1 MANRIEVELTSSR
14 DDGSWTWRAAGAKQ
28 PKGELDGSLLP
39 KGASVGDVFRVELEQ
54 DIDSTT
60 VVGVLPSKEKRA
72 EPERLEIIGPPPPPP
87 RNYQDEGKPR
97 RGRKDGKD
105 AKGMGGKGRPGGER
119 SGPREEKE
127 RPPRKPRPPR
137 LRPARTHRGAL
148 VDALPEEQRPVM
160 EQLEKGGLAAV
171 RTAIEEQNKEA
182 KTAGRPPVK
191 ADPLIALAEEL
202 LPRLHAAEWRDRAEA
217 AVEQSEKVDLRD
229 LRSVVVAGDTWA
241 RDDETRALAAQVRAA
256 LEARVEREH
265 AAWLAEIAET
275 LADGRVARALH
286 VSSRPPKAGSP
297 LPVDM
302 AQRLAEA
309 ARDAMTS
316 ETPPKRYATMVEAV
330 ARSPV
335 RKQVEPLGVPDRPGD
350 ELLGMVKR
358 MAADSPQ
365 IAARF
370 GMEPPAKPPA
380 RPPAGRA
387 RRPAGTAPP
396 PR

>member
-1 MANRIEVELTSSR
+1 MANRIDVELTSSR
-14 DDGSWTWRAAGAKQ
+14 KDGSWTWRAAGAKQ

-39 KGASVGDVFRVELEQ
+39 KGASVGDVFKVEVEQ
-54 DIDSTT
+54 DIDGTT
-60 VVGVLPSKEKRA
+60 VTSVLPSKEKRA
-72 EPERLEIIGPPPPPP
+72 EPDRLEIIGPPPPPP
-87 RNYQDEGKPR
+87 RDYSKEDKPR
-97 RGRKDGKD
+97 RGRKDGKGRD
-105 AKGMGGKGRPGGER
+105 RKGGRP
-119 SGPREEKE
+119 PRDAEQEQKE

-137 LRPARTHRGAL
+137 LRPGRTHRGAL
-148 VDALPEEQRPVM
+148 VSDLPEEQRPVM

-182 KTAGRPPVK
+182 KEKGQPPVK
-191 ADPLIALAEEL
+191 AEPLVALAEEL
-202 LPRLHAAEWRDRAEA
+202 LPRLHTAEWRDRAEA
-217 AVEQSEKVDLRD
+217 AVEQADKVDLRD

-241 RDDETRALAAQVRAA
+241 RDDETRELAAKVRAA
-256 LEARVEREH
+256 LEARVEKEH

-302 AQRLAEA
+302 AERLATA
-309 ARDAMTS
+309 AREAMTS
-316 ETPPKRYATMVEAV
+316 ETPPRRYSTMVEAV

-335 RKQVEPLGVPDRPGD
+335 RKQVEPIGVPDRPGD
-350 ELLGMVKR
+350 DLLAMVKR
-358 MAADSPQ
+358 MATDSPQ
-365 IAARF
+365 IAERF
-370 GMEPPAKPPA
+370 GVEPAPAPK
-380 RPPAGRA
+380 RPAGRA